1 MKASKRKRLEARAW
15 KVGSAQE
22 FLGLTDAENALVEL
36 RLSLAERLRALRQ
49 RRALTQVELAKHLG
63 SSQSRVAK
71 MEVGDTSVS
80 IDLLL
85 RALLQLGT
93 TRQELGRLISHAA

>member
-1 MKASKRKRLEARAW
+1 MKASKQKRLEARGW

-36 RLSLAERLRALRQ
+36 RLSLGESVRTLRQ
-49 RRALTQVELAKHLG
+49 RRSLTQVELAKQLG

-71 MEVGDTSVS
+71 MEVGDSSVS
-80 IDLLL
+80 IDLLF
-85 RALLQLGT
+85 RALLQLGS
-93 TRQELGRLISHAA
+93 TRQEIGRLISRAA